1 MYRKI
6 LVALD
11 HSKSDARLIAAIGPL
26 ARTLGAKLLLVHVAD
41 GWVARNYDQLK
52 LSDSEEM
59 REDRAYL
66 DDLAATLRGQ
76 GLSAESHLAR
86 GEPPA
91 EILRVAD
98 EFGCD
103 LIALSTHGHRLLG
116 DLVHGDTIEKVRHR
130 AHVPLFIVS
139 PGRDSA

>member
-11 HSKSDARLIAAIGPL
+11 HTKSDDRLVAAIGPL
-26 ARTLGAKLLLVHVAD
+26 AKTLGAELLLVHVAD
-41 GWVARNYDQLK
+41 GWVARNYNQLK
-52 LSDSEEM
+52 LADSEEM
-59 REDRAYL
+59 KEDRAYL
-66 DDLAATLRGQ
+66 EGLVARFRAQ
-76 GLSAESHLAR
+76 GLEAAHLLAM
-86 GEPPA
+86 GDPPS
-91 EILRVAD
+91 ELLRVAD
-98 EFGCD
+98 EQHCD